1 MLATEMLPKN
11 IRFRELFSLRIFR
24 QCRVGGNPT
33 SDATGAAVRASKV
46 SAAAHSDPFLHF
58 CAGSVGV
65 LDERHVLAAAR
76 NSGERLLRMNP
87 RVPDMRICFGL
98 DPLSNLRF
106 AKRLTGVGGKTENS
120 LSD

>member
-24 QCRVGGNPT
+24 QGRVGGNPT

-58 CAGSVGV
+58 MQVGSCV

-76 NSGERLLRMNP
+76 YSGERRLRMNP
-87 RVPDMRICFGL
+87 RVPDMRILFL
-98 DPLSNLRF
+98 DSIRC
-106 AKRLTGVGGKTENS
+106 RI
-120 LSD
+120 